1 MITIGLDFGT
11 HQSKICI
18 EDKKGVELS
27 YSFFQFS
34 DTHGDKQYTL
44 PSIIRINP
52 DSKLEYGYLRD
63 KGEGKVIRYFK
74 QATFCTQNSANL
86 SKSEGKLFS
95 IWYLAYI
102 LFDLEEIYGTDFIV
116 QMGAPTD
123 TANLQRVKAIAV
135 EILASAYNLVEDV
148 YENDKE
154 KFLNASYDEL
164 VEKTNLIPY
173 SKELKDEYGMLVFPE
188 AYACLMPLV
197 KSSKIASGMS
207 LMVDIGG
214 GTTDISFFTIEN
226 SRPQVYAFYSINK
239 GLNFLTDA
247 ENKDMKH
254 LDSNV
259 RSEHEIHPTKRNI
272 FRNSINATCQ
282 DLIGKLQKHFK
293 KQTKLQIHRLMDAL
307 KTRPIIYTGGGST
320 FPSLRERHAGFRDK
334 IHISEKEWRTK
345 SVKDLDIIIKMGLCP
360 ILSTAYG
367 LSISVPHD
375 NIKCH
380 PLPDIFRNI
389 KGAEE
394 EKKAYKPY
402 RYGTAVCE
410 SGFSYADDYD
420 AWK

>member
-1 MITIGLDFGT
+1 MIIIGLDFGT

-34 DTHGDKQYTL
+34 DTHGEKQYTL
-44 PSIIRINP
+44 PSIIRIKP
-52 DSKLEYGYLRD
+52 DSKLEYGYLKD
-63 KGEGKVIRYFK
+63 NGEGKIIRYFK

-86 SKSEGKLFS
+86 SENEGKLFS
-95 IWYLAYI
+95 IWYLANI
-102 LFDLEEIYGTDFIV
+102 LFDLEEIYGKEFVV

-135 EILASAYNLVEDV
+135 EILGSAYYLVEDV
-148 YENDKE
+148 YKNNKE
-154 KFLNASYDEL
+154 KFLNTTYEEL
-164 VEKTNLIPY
+164 VEKTTLIPY
-173 SKELKDEYGMLVFPE
+173 SKDELKDKYEMLVFPE

-197 KSSKIASGMS
+197 KSSKIADGMS

-226 SRPQVYAFYSINK
+226 SGPQVYAFYSINK
-239 GLNFLTDA
+239 GLNFLIDA
-247 ENKDMKH
+247 ENKDIAH

-259 RSEHEIHPTKRNI
+259 KSEQEIHPTRRDI
-272 FRNSINATCQ
+272 FRNSINAICQ
-282 DLIGKLQKHFK
+282 NLIGKLQQHFK
-293 KQTKLQIHRLMDAL
+293 KQTKLQVHRLMDAL
-307 KTRPIIYTGGGST
+307 KIRPIIYTGGGST

-345 SVKDLDIIIKMGLCP
+345 SVKDLDIIIKQELCP

-367 LSISVPHD
+367 LSISVTND
-375 NIKCH
+375 DIECH
-380 PLPDIFRNI
+380 PLPDIFSNI
-389 KGAEE
+389 RGTEE
-394 EKKAYKPY
+394 EKDL
-402 RYGTAVCE
+402 
-410 SGFSYADDYD
+410 GFSYGDDYD

>member
-34 DTHGDKQYTL
+34 DTHGEKQYTL
-44 PSIIRINP
+44 PSIIRIKP
-52 DSKLEYGYLRD
+52 DSKLEYGYLKD
-63 KGEGKVIRYFK
+63 NGEGKIIRYFK

-86 SKSEGKLFS
+86 SENEGKLFS
-95 IWYLAYI
+95 IWYLANI
-102 LFDLEEIYGTDFIV
+102 LFDLEEIYGKEFVV

-135 EILASAYNLVEDV
+135 EILGSAYYLVEDV
-148 YENDKE
+148 YKNNKE
-154 KFLNASYDEL
+154 KFLNTTYEEL
-164 VEKTNLIPY
+164 VEKTTLIPY
-173 SKELKDEYGMLVFPE
+173 SKDELKDKYEMLVFPE

-197 KSSKIASGMS
+197 KSSKIADGMS

-226 SRPQVYAFYSINK
+226 SGPQVYAFYSINK
-239 GLNFLTDA
+239 GLNFLIDA
-247 ENKDMKH
+247 ENKDIAH

-259 RSEHEIHPTKRNI
+259 KSEQEIHPTRRDI
-272 FRNSINATCQ
+272 FRNSINAICQ
-282 DLIGKLQKHFK
+282 NLFHKLQQHFK
-293 KQTKLQIHRLMDAL
+293 KQTKLQVHRLMDAL
-307 KTRPIIYTGGGST
+307 KIRPIIYTGGGST

-345 SVKDLDIIIKMGLCP
+345 SVKDLDIIIKQELCP

-367 LSISVPHD
+367 LSISVTND
-375 NIKCH
+375 DIECH
-380 PLPDIFRNI
+380 PLPDIFSNI
-389 KGAEE
+389 RGTEE
-394 EKKAYKPY
+394 EKDL
-402 RYGTAVCE
+402 
-410 SGFSYADDYD
+410 GFSYGDDYD

>member
-63 KGEGKVIRYFK
+63 KDEGKIIRYFK

-259 RSEHEIHPTKRNI
+259 KSEHEIHPTKRNI
-272 FRNSINATCQ
+272 FHNSINATCQ
-282 DLIGKLQKHFK
+282 DLIDKLQKHFK

-402 RYGTAVCE
+402 CYGTAVSE